1 VFQYVMVKAKVQNL
15 FSEFSFI
22 KDFQQL
28 QVFEEENGELEGKY
42 RLSELGTV
50 YAKNRLA

>member
-1 VFQYVMVKAKVQNL
+1 MIKAKVRNL

-28 QVFEEENGELEGKY
+28 QVFQEENGDLEGKY
-42 RLSELGTV
+42 RLSELGM
-50 YAKNRLA
+50 KPPILFPLSLSF